1 MNSPILT
8 RLLWVRGLRAF
19 ADGYVS
25 LLLPVYLIEL
35 DMTPFQVGIITT
47 ATLIGS
53 GIVTLLTGL
62 QAYRFTYKTLLLTA
76 DCADGRNG
84 ASALRPSRISGPCC

>member
-25 LLLPVYLIEL
+25 LLLPIYLIAL

-53 GIVTLLTGL
+53 GALTLLIGL
-62 QAYRFTYKTLLLTA
+62 QA
-76 DCADGRNG
+76 
-84 ASALRPSRISGPCC
+84 